1 MRVLVTNRH
10 YFLFNQGVDVRKIK
24 IALSGLLLCSAVFHT
39 YADFMEDTLY
49 PWNPQRKA
57 RVAQLAEQ
65 TGIYGMDLAATTK
78 KIYEL
83 QHKIDQQF
91 TSHPGWKTKFFE
103 LLENDVSPVMSAIK
117 ERKDRNNLVDT
128 GVTISTYIL
137 EGTASVVTSVAV
149 GKALKA
155 MTQSF
160 AIKNG
165 SMVFDNFAL
174 SVSEE
179 ALDANLSGL
188 GLSSSEVFGM
198 TLETTEIVIPEFLL
212 SVGSAAGG
220 LVAGGVVFVATDVLV
235 SSVTGALH
243 RTDYRKATQCF
254 GDVRTDFKYYSMVA
268 DAIEQNLLGIS
279 SKLDML
285 ADEPSMEYLFERHF
299 IRDMNTMAQ
308 DISSITKNDAKI
320 LLMQEDEQRQNFI
333 AEDHQFETDNS
344 VLCAEVLPGYYR
356 ESDSN
361 EIDINEILD

>member
-1 MRVLVTNRH
+1 MK
-10 YFLFNQGVDVRKIK
+10 KINVF
-24 IALSGLLLCSAVFHT
+24 LSGVCLLSTTFHT
-39 YADFMEDTLY
+39 YANFMEDTLY
-49 PWNPQRKA
+49 PWNAQRKA
-57 RVAQLAEQ
+57 RVVQLAEQ
-65 TGIYGMDLAATTK
+65 TGIYGTDLAGTTK
-78 KIYEL
+78 KIYQL

-91 TSHPGWKTKFFE
+91 ARHPRWQTKFFE
-103 LLENDVSPVMSAIK
+103 LLENDVSPVMRAIK
-117 ERKDRNNLVDT
+117 ERKDRKDSVDY

-198 TLETTEIVIPEFLL
+198 TLETTEMVIPEFLL
-212 SVGSAAGG
+212 SVGSVAGG
-220 LVAGGVVFVATDVLV
+220 LVAGGVVFVATDMLV

-268 DAIEQNLLGIS
+268 DAIEQNLLSIS
-279 SKLDML
+279 SKLDMFE
-285 ADEPSMEYLFERHF
+285 DEPSMEVLFERHF
-299 IRDMNTMAQ
+299 IQDMNTMVR
-308 DISSITKNDAKI
+308 DISNITKNDARI
-320 LLMQEDEQRQNFI
+320 LLMQEDKQRQNFT
-333 AEDHQFETDNS
+333 AEDHQFETDNN
-344 VLCAEVLPGYYR
+344 VLCAEVLPSYHYESDSD

-361 EIDINEILD
+361 EILD